1 MNILKKLWFK
11 KLFLLLQTLELKELF
26 FFCLEMG
33 DNFLTD
39 YLDNTK
45 NWK

>member
-11 KLFLLLQTLELKELF
+11 KFLLLQTLELKELF
-26 FFCLEMG
+26 FFCLEM
-33 DNFLTD
+33 D